1 MLTEKL
7 KAENERLIIELEN
20 AQKSL
25 NIGKFMQILRCFSVT
40 TLNSNVNSILN
51 SEKEKLTV
59 ISNKPQVESS
69 KAEDSGVLGE
79 DEYSSDSPTDS
90 PKKTKGQKL
99 VKGKIIKNIK
109 DSKDE
114 KTAQAEPAPKVKA
127 RGQPTA
133 I

>member
-1 MLTEKL
+1 M
-7 KAENERLIIELEN
+7 EN

-25 NIGKFMQILRCFSVT
+25 NIGKFLQILRCFSVT

-51 SEKEKLTV
+51 SEKKKLTV
-59 ISNKPQVESS
+59 ITDKPQVESS